1 MCMKTVKEVMWKDS
15 SHDGIYSGTNRGR
28 IVLRVWFFSD
38 LFDVFSLQ
46 SVLFAT
52 WESGEK
58 PKKKEWR
65 V

>member
-1 MCMKTVKEVMWKDS
+1 MWKDS